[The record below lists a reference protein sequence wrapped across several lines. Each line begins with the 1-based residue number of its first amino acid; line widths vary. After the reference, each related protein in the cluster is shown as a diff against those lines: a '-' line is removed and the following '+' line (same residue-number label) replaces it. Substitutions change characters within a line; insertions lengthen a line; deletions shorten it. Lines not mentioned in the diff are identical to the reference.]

1 MRTTFILILFALS
14 LIIFSCNQT
23 ENPKGKWLNGSNQEN
38 IEKIEEHF
46 KGFGVAMFEIG
57 YRYQELYWA
66 LIDENW
72 DYAEHQIDEIEET
85 LLLALERRPSRKK
98 SATNFIDNA
107 LPEMIKFINEKNSN
121 EINTKFD
128 NFTNACNACHAM
140 EQMTFIYIS
149 KPEIRTS
156 PVRNMNNQE

>member
-1 MRTTFILILFALS
+1 MRTIYISLLSALS
-14 LIIFSCNQT
+14 LIIFSCNQSD
-23 ENPKGKWLNGSNQEN
+23 NPKGKWLNGSNQEN

-72 DYAEHQIDEIEET
+72 DYAEHQLEEIEET
-85 LLLALERRPSRKK
+85 FILALERRPSRKK
-98 SATNFIDNA
+98 SAKNFLENA
-107 LPEMIKFINEKNSN
+107 LPEMTKFVKEKNTN
-121 EINTKFD
+121 EINPKFN

-140 EQMTFIYIS
+140 EEMPFIYIS

-156 PVRNMNNQE
+156 PVRKMNN